1 MISVFGQSQ
10 TIRDIVFQVQVRH
23 NAKHTPKG
31 PENHEEANFIQ
42 RSSSRPRATTH
53 ELFKSAYT
61 RHMEKTTAITQFQ
74 NYADTLREMG
84 TTGTDEVTE
93 FNELVRI
100 ELQGE

>member
-1 MISVFGQSQ
+1 MISAFGQPQ
-10 TIRDIVFQVQVRH
+10 TTRDIVFQVQVRH
-23 NAKHTPKG
+23 NAKRTPTG
-31 PENHEEANFIQ
+31 SENHEEANFRQ

-53 ELFKSAYT
+53 ELFKSTYT
-61 RHMEKTTAITQFQ
+61 RHMEKTTAITRLQ

-84 TTGTDEVTE
+84 TTGADEVTK